1 MKSNK
6 SLAILEHH
14 RAVFQEYLQAYC
26 DTRHSRATQLDTAIR
41 YALLSNGK
49 RVRPLL
55 LTLSTQ
61 ALGGEL
67 HMALRPALAIE
78 LLHTWSLVH
87 DDLPC
92 MDDDDLRRGQAT
104 VHKKFGAADALL
116 AGDAL
121 LSDAFYLLHAELR
134 LTATEKLAPVP
145 TRVRL
150 ATLFAR
156 AVGSRGMVAGQHRD
170 LHAQRLT
177 RAELCAVHRAK
188 SGWLI
193 AAACGAG
200 AIIASSAP
208 VLQLLRLG
216 LRVGLVFQISDDLID
231 GERQGASWL
240 ATMSAAQARAEI
252 ERQMARV
259 RHSLQQLRVADSAWA
274 QYLEALASRTR

>member
-1 MKSNK
+1 M
-6 SLAILEHH
+6 
-14 RAVFQEYLQAYC
+14 
-26 DTRHSRATQLDTAIR
+26 R

-67 HMALRPALAIE
+67 HAALRPALALE

-92 MDDDDLRRGQAT
+92 MDDDDVRRGQAT
-104 VHKKFGAADALL
+104 VHKKFGEATALL

-121 LSDAFYLLHAELR
+121 LSDAFYLLHAETH
-134 LTATEKLAPVP
+134 LTATEKLSSAS
-145 TRVRL
+145 TRTRL

-156 AVGSRGMVAGQHRD
+156 AVGSRGMVDGQHRD

-177 RAELCAVHRAK
+177 RAELCAVQRAK
-188 SGWLI
+188 TGWLI

-200 AIIASSAP
+200 AIIASSAQ
-208 VLQLLRLG
+208 VTQIIRLG
-216 LRVGLVFQISDDLID
+216 LRVGLMFQISDDIID

-240 ATMSAAQARAEI
+240 ATMSAAQARAES

-259 RHSLQQLRVADSAWA
+259 RYSLQQLRVADSTWA
-274 QYLEALASRTR
+274 QYLETLASRAR